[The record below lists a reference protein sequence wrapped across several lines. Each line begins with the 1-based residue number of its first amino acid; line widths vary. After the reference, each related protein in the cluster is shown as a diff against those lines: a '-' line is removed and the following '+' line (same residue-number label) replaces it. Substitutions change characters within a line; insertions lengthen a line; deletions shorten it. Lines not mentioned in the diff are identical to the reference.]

1 MDDIMSTREAAE
13 YLRVTNF
20 TILRL
25 IRRKSIKAK
34 RFGHTWMV
42 DKRSIEEYKER
53 NKDKTPHDP
62 TRR

>member
-1 MDDIMSTREAAE
+1 MSTREAAE

-34 RFGHTWMV
+34 RFGKSWMV
-42 DKRSIEEYKER
+42 DKRSVEEYKER
-53 NKDKTPHDP
+53 NKDKAIHDP
-62 TRR
+62 TRD